1 VADVSGTK
9 QWTVEIHIDEH
20 EDQRQTIAEALLRV
34 DGQTDLRG
42 VGRAQRNPHD
52 QEVPAIGDE
61 LAAARALGDLARRLR
76 ESAAG
81 DIERVTHK
89 PAHLST

>member
-1 VADVSGTK
+1 
-9 QWTVEIHIDEH
+9 
-20 EDQRQTIAEALLRV
+20 
-34 DGQTDLRG
+34 
-42 VGRAQRNPHD
+42 
-52 QEVPAIGDE
+52 VPAIGDE

-89 PAHLST
+89 PAQLSA